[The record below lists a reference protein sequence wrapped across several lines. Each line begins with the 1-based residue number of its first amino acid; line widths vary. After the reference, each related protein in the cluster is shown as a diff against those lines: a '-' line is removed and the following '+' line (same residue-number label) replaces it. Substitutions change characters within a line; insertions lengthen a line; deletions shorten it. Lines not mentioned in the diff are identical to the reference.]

1 VEPGHPGPHQRIKAP
16 HILSEALKNK
26 LAERLRERIK
36 RAGSITFRDW
46 MQAALYDET
55 DGYYC
60 RRDRIRQG
68 RAGDY
73 RTAPETSPL
82 FAAIFARYFA
92 KVFVELG
99 SPGSFT
105 IIEMGAGAGDFAQG
119 VLNSLRSEHP
129 EVFSATKYLIEEIGA
144 GSREQIAAR
153 LVEFSDR
160 VTFRSPAVREGNS
173 PKRTLPDSRVSD
185 TGIIFSNEL
194 IDAFPVHRVI
204 GRSGT
209 LKELRVGLNDS
220 NDFAWLESDLN
231 SRVAE
236 YCERIQLRLA
246 EDQVYE
252 INLEAEDFVRRA
264 SSLIER
270 GWLITV
276 DYGATRNDLIND
288 PNRFKGTLRTFH
300 RHQLGDDALS
310 HPGEQD
316 LTTTIDWTQM
326 IEAGKQSGFEELTLQ
341 SLDQFLLAEGAI
353 EELQKAAATISHQA
367 DLFNFNAGARELIMP
382 TGLAAHF
389 HVLVQRKISSRL

>member
-1 VEPGHPGPHQRIKAP
+1 
-16 HILSEALKNK
+16 
-26 LAERLRERIK
+26 
-36 RAGSITFRDW
+36 

-82 FAAIFARYFA
+82 FAATFARYFA

-99 SPGSFT
+99 SPARFT
-105 IIEMGAGAGDFAQG
+105 IVEMGAGAGDFAHG
-119 VLNSLRSEHP
+119 VLNSLRSVHP

-160 VTFRSPAVREGNS
+160 VTFRSATVREGQ
-173 PKRTLPDSRVSD
+173 LPDLALPNRPTPAGLPDWGPRGRASD
-185 TGIIFSNEL
+185 PITGIIFSNEL

-209 LKELRVGLNDS
+209 LKELGVGLSDS
-220 NDFAWLESDLN
+220 DDFVWTERELS

-246 EDQVYE
+246 EGQIYE

-276 DYGATRNDLIND
+276 DYGATRNDLVND
-288 PNRFKGTLRTFH
+288 PNRFRGTLRTFH
-300 RHQLGDDALS
+300 RHQLGDDPLS

-353 EELQKAAATISHQA
+353 EELQKAAATISNQA

-389 HVLVQRKISSRL
+389 HVLIQQKITPSSQ